1 MTKCRAGFATGWN
14 KLSVFIASRKHS
26 AMTNLKMKM
35 AKLEMNIA
43 KLGLNMA
50 KWKIKK
56 NLLIYLNLRKVI
68 SINVTVEI
76 IYSNMNDKF
85 STFSTLFPVGNVTY

>member
-1 MTKCRAGFATGWN
+1 
-14 KLSVFIASRKHS
+14 
-26 AMTNLKMKM
+26 M

-68 SINVTVEI
+68 SINRRVNIDNIDKTVEI
-76 IYSNMNDKF
+76 IYSAMNDEF

>member
-1 MTKCRAGFATGWN
+1 
-14 KLSVFIASRKHS
+14 
-26 AMTNLKMKM
+26 M
-35 AKLEMNIA
+35 AKLKMNIA

-68 SINVTVEI
+68 SINLTVEI
-76 IYSNMNDKF
+76 IYSAMNDEF

>member
-1 MTKCRAGFATGWN
+1 
-14 KLSVFIASRKHS
+14 
-26 AMTNLKMKM
+26 M

-43 KLGLNMA
+43 KMGLNMA

-68 SINVTVEI
+68 SINLTVEI

-85 STFSTLFPVGNVTY
+85 SAFSTLFPVGNVTY

>member
-1 MTKCRAGFATGWN
+1 
-14 KLSVFIASRKHS
+14 
-26 AMTNLKMKM
+26 M

-68 SINVTVEI
+68 SINLTVEI
-76 IYSNMNDKF
+76 IYSAMNDEF
-85 STFSTLFPVGNVTY
+85 STFSTPFPVGNVTY